1 MSTIPLFTRKREY
14 HSKTILV
21 FQYTEPIPIL
31 AFQYTEPIPILAFQY
46 RTHSHPVIPVYR
58 THSHPGVPVYRT
70 HSHTTCHSIVPILAF
85 QYTEPIPTLSFHRVW
100 RPGPEDDAWKR
111 RYLEA
116 WFIHFQDMV
125 ERGLMEQISGK
136 EIPTP
141 GVYLQQ
147 MPYPCYKLDR

>member
-31 AFQYTEPIPILAFQY
+31 AFQYTEPIP
-46 RTHSHPVIPVYR
+46 
-58 THSHPGVPVYRT
+58 
-70 HSHTTCHSIVPILAF
+70 
-85 QYTEPIPTLSFHRVW
+85 TLSFHRVW
-100 RPGPEDDAWKR
+100 RPGPENDAWKR

-125 ERGLMEQISGK
+125 ERGGADIGGGDSQSWCVPALPLLQIGQVRNWVITAAHRAGEAGDDYVDS
-136 EIPTP
+136 EIQTWPQKWRNSNMA
-141 GVYLQQ
+141 VIF
-147 MPYPCYKLDR
+147 